1 MVSHVG
7 LLVLFALLVSVV
19 FAVLQ
24 RDEPAQQLRLALT
37 LFAGFVAAGLALGWL
52 MLLFPIGS

>member
-1 MVSHVG
+1 MVSHVAIMA
-7 LLVLFALLVSVV
+7 LFALLVSIV

-24 RDEPAQQLRLALT
+24 REEPWQQLRLGGM
-37 LFAGFVAAGLALGWL
+37 LFAGFLGAALALGWF

>member
-7 LLVLFALLVSVV
+7 VMALFALLVSVV

-24 RDEPAQQLRLALT
+24 RDDPWQQVRLCVW
-37 LFAGFVAAGLALGWL
+37 LFAGFVGAGVVLGWL
-52 MLLFPIGS
+52 MLVFPIGS

>member
-1 MVSHVG
+1 MVSHVAIMA
-7 LLVLFALLVSVV
+7 LFALLVSIV

-24 RDEPAQQLRLALT
+24 REEPGQQLRLGGML
-37 LFAGFVAAGLALGWL
+37 LAGFLAAALALGWF